1 MSASEGYQWRR
12 DKDGLG
18 VWEHR
23 GKVAVAGVGH
33 SPVDRRWD
41 EVSMDQTVGAY
52 SILACRKAMDEAGV
66 TPDQIEGVICCDSHI
81 AGGSGGSASQW
92 APRPYFAPPYDS
104 EWGLTLVNAQW
115 LIAQMRLPNVKFA
128 PTGVPTISEMVGM
141 AAQAVGDGQCHTCLV
156 IYPTGN
162 LEGRYRRGGE
172 NADDYARGARQ
183 WTAPWG
189 NHGGNDFINI
199 FPHNQYCL
207 KYGGQHDDLAPFV
220 VNQHRNGLLTPWGYN
235 ATHNVPQLTIEDYVN
250 SRYIL
255 NPLRLWDCDR
265 PVNAST
271 AYLFTTAER
280 ARDMRQP
287 PVYVLNHSQHN
298 FRKRSTQEDLDEI
311 EDWTDRAAQRMY
323 EGAGLGPAGRRYL
336 QSLRRLCPDG
346 AVLPRGLPVARRQT
360 RRRLR
365 VLRRRHQGRGAAPVL
380 LERRQSR
387 DRAPAHRHVHR
398 QHRAAPRHGRRPP
411 GQGSGRDSAGGLHH
425 AKQWRLDHVR
435 QIPEL
440 TACDNN
446 AGRDDGAGPAA
457 DSEQT

>member
-1 MSASEGYQWRR
+1 MATQSNYAWRR

-23 GKVAVAGVGH
+23 CKVAIAVYGH

-41 EVSMDQTVGAY
+41 GTSLDKTLGAY
-52 SILACRKAMDEAGV
+52 SILACQKAMDDAGV
-66 TPDQIEGVICCDSHI
+66 TPDQIEGVVCCDSHI

-104 EWGLTLVNAQW
+104 EWGLTLINAQW
-115 LIAQMRLPNVKFA
+115 LIEQMRLPNVKFA

-141 AAQAVGDGQCHTCLV
+141 AAQAVGDGLCHTCLV

-199 FPHNQYCL
+199 FPHGQYCL
-207 KYGGQHDDLAPFV
+207 KYGGKHDDLAPFV
-220 VNQHRNGLLTPWGYN
+220 
-235 ATHNVPQLTIEDYVN
+235 
-250 SRYIL
+250 L

-265 PVNAST
+265 PVNASA

-280 ARDMRQP
+280 ARAMRQK

-298 FRKRSTQEDLDEI
+298 FRKRTTQEDLDEI
-311 EDWTDRAAQRMY
+311 EDWTDRAARRMY
-323 EGAGLGPAGRRYL
+323 EGAGLGPTTSISSIL
-336 QSLRRLCPDG
+336 
-346 AVLPRGLPVARRQT
+346 
-360 RRRLR
+360 
-365 VLRRRHQGRGAAPVL
+365 
-380 LERRQSR
+380 
-387 DRAPAHRHVHR
+387 
-398 QHRAAPRHGRRPP
+398 
-411 GQGSGRDSAGGLHH
+411 
-425 AKQWRLDHVR
+425 
-435 QIPEL
+435 
-440 TACDNN
+440 
-446 AGRDDGAGPAA
+446 
-457 DSEQT
+457 